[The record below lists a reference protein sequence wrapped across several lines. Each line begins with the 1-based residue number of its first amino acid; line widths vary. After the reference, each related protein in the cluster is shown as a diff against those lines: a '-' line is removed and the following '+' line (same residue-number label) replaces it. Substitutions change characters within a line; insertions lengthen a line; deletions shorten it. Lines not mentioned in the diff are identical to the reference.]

1 MLWPIKTRGGLPGKR
16 KPRQR
21 DAELTDDQAGIR
33 LGALTAKTDSKRL
46 INSMRR
52 MGSKASTLAPS
63 GLSGGPGNSGD
74 GIAVAAERYG
84 PAHGLLIG

>member
-21 DAELTDDQAGIR
+21 DAELTDDQGGIR

-46 INSMRR
+46 INSMN
-52 MGSKASTLAPS
+52 APS